1 MFYILDS
8 CSSFNLELDN
18 EYVKAVIRTRS
29 IFSMSTFKSGRTRSF
44 PDSEIEEIFLVE
56 LMKSYFFAL
65 AKLIAKRGF
74 GFSIFSTGSF
84 SRVGFSGGFSTL
96 GVSSSEC
103 LRTAT
108 LGSFSI
114 SADGLFISFSYGV
127 YVVFIYDALLI
138 KYLESYCQ
146 LLFDLL
152 IEYAMPAIKINENI
166 L

>member
-44 PDSEIEEIFLVE
+44 PDSEIEEMFLVE

-114 SADGLFISFSYGV
+114 SADGLLFRFHM
-127 YVVFIYDALLI
+127 VFMWCLYDALLI
-138 KYLESYCQ
+138 KNLESLCQ

>member
-44 PDSEIEEIFLVE
+44 PDSEIEEMFLVE

-96 GVSSSEC
+96 GVASSEC

-114 SADGLFISFSYGV
+114 SADGLLFRFHM
-127 YVVFIYDALLI
+127 VFMWCLYDALLI
-138 KYLESYCQ
+138 KNLESMCQ